1 MVLQNMTAEIF
12 FLPFF
17 GEKLEYYYY
26 IKSRAHGADWYK
38 SIKPTQTKEIK
49 KKSEN
54 RNTTVMGLNE
64 IQVTLLL
71 DLSFLYLSKSKSR
84 VMD

>member
-26 IKSRAHGADWYK
+26 IKSRAQGADWYK

-49 KKSEN
+49 KK
-54 RNTTVMGLNE
+54 VW
-64 IQVTLLL
+64 
-71 DLSFLYLSKSKSR
+71 K
-84 VMD
+84 